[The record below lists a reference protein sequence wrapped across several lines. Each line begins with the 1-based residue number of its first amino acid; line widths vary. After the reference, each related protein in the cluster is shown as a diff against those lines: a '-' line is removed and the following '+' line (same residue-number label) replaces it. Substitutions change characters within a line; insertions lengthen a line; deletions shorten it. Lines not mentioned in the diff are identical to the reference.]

1 MDTESFTAANLGHL
15 DFESE
20 SQKVDHIPLPN
31 SIPIAKDYTQLP
43 KEILKSSTVENL
55 ISQNEDLM
63 ARLKVSLRRLSILEV
78 ENKKLSEEVSK
89 AQTPQTSITIENLI
103 SQNEDLMARLKVSM
117 RRLSLLENENQKLL
131 EELNKIRQSEN
142 ARTDQFL
149 LLKEKDKVWKQKYDD
164 LETKYKV
171 QFESLMAFQKKLQAA
186 SSEIARHT
194 KYHER
199 IKNQVKPYISQL
211 KEFSK
216 AQEVKLKE
224 LDRSLSSKDAQ
235 IRDLRHQIIE
245 VTKNS
250 RFQVETTEKKT
261 HEMVQFYED
270 QLISLK
276 TEVAN
281 LKKVQE
287 ELELKSTRLNSAL
300 ERQDS
305 LENEVVTL
313 RRSKEDLKDRL
324 NCELEKQRDRINELV
339 KQNQKLGVEHADLQI
354 RVVEDQSK
362 VSQLEKENFQL
373 KEQME
378 SLRFMWAQKNDEHE
392 KLKSAATAL
401 ERLNMELSQRLNEA
415 RSREGV

>member
-1 MDTESFTAANLGHL
+1 MDTESITLANLGHL
-15 DFESE
+15 DFDNEP
-20 SQKVDHIPLPN
+20 QKMVEIPLPN
-31 SIPIAKDYTQLP
+31 SVPIAKDLSHLP
-43 KEILKSSTVENL
+43 KEILKSSTV
-55 ISQNEDLM
+55 
-63 ARLKVSLRRLSILEV
+63 
-78 ENKKLSEEVSK
+78 
-89 AQTPQTSITIENLI
+89 ENLI

-131 EELNKIRQSEN
+131 EGISKVRQSES
-142 ARTDQFL
+142 ARADQFL
-149 LLKEKDKVWKQKYDD
+149 LLKEKDKVWKQKFDD
-164 LETKYKV
+164 LDAKYRA
-171 QFESLMAFQKKLQAA
+171 QFESLNSFQKKLQAA
-186 SSEIARHT
+186 SVEIARHT

-216 AQEVKLKE
+216 AQEIKIKE
-224 LDRSLSSKDAQ
+224 LDRYSSTKDAQ

-270 QLISLK
+270 QLVSLK
-276 TEVAN
+276 SELVA
-281 LKKVQE
+281 LKKLQE
-287 ELELKSTRLNSAL
+287 ELEMRTTKLNSAL

-313 RRSKEDLKDRL
+313 RRSKDDLKERL
-324 NCELEKQRDRINELV
+324 ECELEKQRDRINDLS

-354 RVVEDQSK
+354 RVIEDQSK
-362 VSQLEKENFQL
+362 IDLLGKENFQL

-378 SLRFMWAQKNDEHE
+378 SLRYMWAQKNEEHE
-392 KLKSAATAL
+392 RLKSAAAAL
-401 ERLNMELSQRLNEA
+401 ERLNMELSQKLNDT
-415 RSREGV
+415 RSKKDL